1 MHRST
6 FAPSLGLPVLVAL
19 ALFLVL
25 GFAPQKKGNAL
36 APENE
41 FVERYFAA
49 GESAAKAG
57 KLDEARA
64 AWTRVLERETRH
76 LPTLSALAAL
86 EKDAR
91 QFDLALDYA
100 GRFLD
105 IWRYLKEKPQGLM
118 ARQQELYAFVHE
130 ADPLRRRLDTLR
142 REYVSRLLK
151 LANEQM
157 DHLAWH
163 SARAMLAEA
172 QFTDPEHPELAA
184 GLERIK
190 KEGGNELAVADETG
204 GSDPLA
210 GVTPEWVA
218 KNDPLH
224 AEWDKAWEL
233 ETEHYKVKT
242 NAGYRVLMTCA
253 HAMEQVQVFYR
264 LYHQYKTA
272 NEKIP
277 IANVLIFKN
286 AGEYK
291 TLGHQP
297 VDWAAGHW
305 DGSSVVTY
313 DPRGEGSTAG
323 LADLLNTLF
332 HEASHQFTSLC
343 GGSGVP
349 AWLNEGMASFFEGT
363 RLLSNGKLDWNLVA
377 SGRLYPLVE
386 DLQANKHKLADVIQG
401 EVEDYRVFYPWG
413 WGICYY
419 LFNAEDAEGHLLY
432 RQSMREYFQK
442 YSTDKHLERFVE
454 FFVTNTKVEGVATIE
469 DFEQRFRAWILDLAD
484 ADRGRID
491 VARRFEERGDQQS
504 KLGDWSRAVELYDR
518 SLQRDP
524 DYPEVLW
531 KLAQALEQKGETDRA
546 AGVLRQWLTVLS
558 PAFLD
563 GSADAETQQRRADA
577 QARIPRLDTSA
588 RRLAEIREK
597 FHGDSLTLAGDYDK
611 GGFPRMALRVLRGP
625 ATAEP
630 PSEKARQLYFAVA
643 DRSGVSLES
652 WRLIFNERDLKGFYG
667 GGEGDFKVEDGV
679 LVASIAEDSDN
690 ASKREGP
697 STGSGGGAADAAAK
711 RPDLFAFRRLFVD
724 VEPSGDWSLS
734 TEVLLDKTSTLAG
747 LCFGKKADGRF
758 CGVGLLPK
766 GYVDLA
772 TLGSSDGK
780 PLVRNKVDLAAG
792 WNKLRI
798 DVAGTRLVVT
808 LNGKEVVDYLF
819 ETRAEIKGGFGLVAG
834 LGKASF
840 REIKVLE
847 YDPSLPRR
855 TKLGWRKPVPE
866 YDADSGAMK
875 VARSEPGKPN
885 YLNQAPPRLEVEG
898 WLGSPPEKAD
908 LDRLLGWPVLLV
920 FWTTY
925 QEKAVPQLPGIDAL
939 AQKFAALK
947 IPILLL
953 SNEKRETLEA
963 WAKEHPFAYPVA
975 YDWSQKLYKAYAIDK
990 VQLPHAKLIGLD
1002 GLVAWEGNPDWKAE
1016 FGSYLDEPLAD
1027 LVKHARLA
1035 ELGPAREKLAALE
1048 TRIAAGEREGL
1059 APELDAIVA
1068 LGVEHPVVARAKA
1081 LLARFTR
1088 EAQEALDE
1096 AESRAKQN
1104 RWIESVQA
1112 LDAAAKRFAPLGPAK
1127 EAKARAEKRVKEA
1140 GFVNAKKIENRLRL
1154 AEKHVAGNR
1163 LADAKESLEVTLG
1176 KLDDKSDP
1184 WLAERV
1190 RFLAEGVKS
1199 AKDGKALFEQY
1210 KARFPG
1216 AVE

>member
-1 MHRST
+1 MHRSP
-6 FAPSLGLPVLVAL
+6 FARLLVFLLPLAL
-19 ALFLVL
+19 AASLVL
-25 GFAPQKKGNAL
+25 AEQKKGNAL
-36 APENE
+36 AAENE
-41 FVERYFAA
+41 FVDRYFAA
-49 GESAAKAG
+49 GEAAAKAG
-57 KLDEARA
+57 KADEARA
-64 AWTRVLERETRH
+64 AWAKVLEREARH

-86 EKDAR
+86 EKANN
-91 QFDLALDYA
+91 QLDLALDYA

-105 IWRYLKEKPQGLM
+105 IWRYLKEKPQALM
-118 ARQQELYAFVHE
+118 MRQQELYTFVHE

-142 REYVSRLLK
+142 RDYVSHLLK

-163 SARAMLAEA
+163 SARAMLSEA

-184 GLERIK
+184 GLDRIT

-224 AEWDKAWEL
+224 TEWDKAWEL
-233 ETEHYKVKT
+233 ETEHYKVRT
-242 NAGYRVLMTCA
+242 NAGYRVLMTTA

-264 LYHQYKTA
+264 LFHQYRTK

-277 IANVLIFKN
+277 IANVWIFKN

-305 DGSSVVTY
+305 DGTSVVTY
-313 DPRGEGSTAG
+313 DPRGEGSDAG

-332 HEASHQFTSLC
+332 HEASHQFTSLAG
-343 GGSGVP
+343 GGSVP

-363 RLLSNGKLDWNLVA
+363 RLLSNGKLDWNLIA
-377 SGRLYPLVE
+377 AQRLYPLV
-386 DLQANKHKLADVIQG
+386 DDIKADKHKLSDVIQG
-401 EVEDYRVFYPWG
+401 QVDDYRVYYPWG

-419 LFNAEDAEGHLLY
+419 LYNAEDAEGHLLY
-432 RQSMREYFQK
+432 RASMRDYFQK
-442 YSTDKHLERFVE
+442 YNTDQHLARFTE
-454 FFVTNTKVEGVATIE
+454 FFVTTPKVAGVATIE
-469 DFEQRFRAWILDLAD
+469 DFEKRFRAWILDLAD
-484 ADRGRID
+484 ADRGKID
-491 VARRFEERGDQQS
+491 VARKFEERGDQQS
-504 KLGDWSRAVELYDR
+504 KLGDWARAVELYDR

-531 KLAQALEQKGETDRA
+531 KLAHALEQKGETDRA
-546 AGVLRQWLTVLS
+546 AGVLRQWLTVLA
-558 PAFLD
+558 PGFLD
-563 GSADAETQQRRADA
+563 GTADAETQKRRADA
-577 QARIPRLDTSA
+577 LARIPKLDTSA
-588 RRLAEIREK
+588 KRLAEIREK
-597 FHGDSLTLAGDYDK
+597 FHGDSLALAGDYDT

-630 PSEKARQLYFAVA
+630 PSEKARQLYFAIA
-643 DRSGVSLES
+643 DKSGVSLES
-652 WRLIFNERDLKGFYG
+652 WHLIFNERDLKGFYG
-667 GGEGDFKVEDGV
+667 GGEGDFKVEGGV
-679 LVASIAEDSDN
+679 LVASIREDEDN
-690 ASKREGP
+690 AHKTGP
-697 STGSGGGAADAAAK
+697 STGDSGAAADAAAK

-724 VEPSGDWSLS
+724 VEPAGDWSLS
-734 TEVLLDKTSTLAG
+734 AEVLLDKTSTLAG

-772 TLGSSDGK
+772 TLGSTDGK
-780 PLVRNKVDLAAG
+780 PLTRNKVELAGG
-792 WNKLRI
+792 WNRLRV
-798 DVAGTRLVVT
+798 DVAGTRVVVT

-819 ETRAEIKGGFGLVAG
+819 ETRAEIKGGFGLLAG

-855 TKLGWRKPVPE
+855 TKIGWRKPVPE
-866 YDADSGAMK
+866 FDAESGKMS

-885 YLNQAPPRLEVEG
+885 YLNQAPPKLAVEG
-898 WLGSPPEKAD
+898 WIGAPPMDGD

-925 QEKAVPQLPGIDAL
+925 QEKAVPQLPGIDKL
-939 AQKFAALK
+939 AETYAALK

-953 SNEKRETLEA
+953 SNEKKETLEA
-963 WAKEHPFAYPVA
+963 WNQEHPFAYPVC
-975 YDWSQKLYKAYAIDK
+975 YDWSQKLYDAYAIK
-990 VQLPHAKLIGLD
+990 QLQLPHAKLIGMD

-1048 TRIAAGEREGL
+1048 ARIAAGEREGL
-1059 APELDAIVA
+1059 AAELDTIVA

-1081 LLARFTR
+1081 LVARFTR
-1088 EAQEALDE
+1088 EAQAALDE

-1112 LDAAAKRFAPLGPAK
+1112 LEAAAKRFAPLGPAK

-1163 LADAKESLEVTLG
+1163 LAEAKESLEVTLG

-1190 RFLAEGVKS
+1190 KFLAEGVKS